1 MCEENLKACNLKE
14 KCDTYYLK
22 CINIMLRKKKKK
34 KVVYSKSFTSNLKF
48 KTAKQE

>member
-22 CINIMLRKKKKK
+22 LRIMLRKKKK
-34 KVVYSKSFTSNLKF
+34 KVVYSKSFTSKLKF

>member
-22 CINIMLRKKKKK
+22 LRQYHAEEKKK
-34 KVVYSKSFTSNLKF
+34 KVVYSKSFTSKLKF